1 MPSARVSRPWPD
13 STVLASAPPPPPL
26 VCTIQTVES
35 RWSGQPIPGIRQLEQ
50 QQFRV
55 NRGEHPV
62 VEPITVIESR
72 LTPLVE
78 RFSSSGVE
86 QTQLKQTTYHWS
98 YEAPLGPLQLNRGTS
113 SSSTRPAGESLVAV
127 SGDLIIDAQN
137 SFKLSQQSRLTQSG
151 GTQTLISLFET
162 AHGSCHEQR

>member
-1 MPSARVSRPWPD
+1 M
-13 STVLASAPPPPPL
+13 LASAPPPPPL

-35 RWSGQPIPGIRQLEQ
+35 RWSGQPIPSIRQLEQ
-50 QQFRV
+50 QQFQV
-55 NRGEHPV
+55 NRGDHPGI
-62 VEPITVIESR
+62 EPKTVIESR
-72 LTPLVE
+72 LTPLLE

-98 YEAPLGPLQLNRGTS
+98 YEAPLGPLQLNKGG
-113 SSSTRPAGESLVAV
+113 STRPARESRLAV

-162 AHGSCHEQR
+162 GHGSCYKQR